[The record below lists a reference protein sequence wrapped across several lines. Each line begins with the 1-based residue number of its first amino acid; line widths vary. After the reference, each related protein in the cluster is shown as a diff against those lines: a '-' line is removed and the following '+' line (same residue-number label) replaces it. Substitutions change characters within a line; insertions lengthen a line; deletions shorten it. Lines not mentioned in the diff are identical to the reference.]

1 MSKENNLENLLI
13 ALKDDN
19 RVIGDIYDLM
29 YNEVYRY
36 IYSIVHAKEY
46 SQDLTH
52 DTFIQ
57 IYKNA
62 HLYKGNGHA
71 KAWIITISRNITYM
85 SLRKSNREQVV
96 DYHIDS
102 VDESIN
108 DIHDKMMIEKMM
120 NILRQE
126 EREIIILHVVEG
138 LTFKEISQVMDL
150 KLSTVLN
157 KYHRSLKKIRK
168 SLEE

>member
-1 MSKENNLENLLI
+1 MLKENNLENLLI

-46 SQDLTH
+46 AQDLTH

-62 HLYKGNGHA
+62 GRY
-71 KAWIITISRNITYM
+71 
-85 SLRKSNREQVV
+85 
-96 DYHIDS
+96 
-102 VDESIN
+102 ES
-108 DIHDKMMIEKMM
+108 
-120 NILRQE
+120 
-126 EREIIILHVVEG
+126 
-138 LTFKEISQVMDL
+138 MDHNNL
-150 KLSTVLN
+150 
-157 KYHRSLKKIRK
+157 
-168 SLEE
+168 